1 MGGVNDFMGTGLLRA
16 AGMEL
21 GKEELVRPGQGRG
34 LRALKE
40 DKNPPEGHE
49 GCGGGRI
56 VDLKQGAG
64 RGLGK
69 EEIVRAVKDTL
80 GLKHCQL
87 ALALSSHSSFHEN

>member
-1 MGGVNDFMGTGLLRA
+1 
-16 AGMEL
+16 MEL
-21 GKEELVRPGQGRG
+21 EKGELVKPGQGRG

-87 ALALSSHSSFHEN
+87 LSHSL